1 MAHQSPKKKNREGKR
16 YSTYQRTNRLLFSQM
31 KHLCFVTVF
40 TEIRLHSS
48 PCHSNWTSS
57 WVWPFQFNSWIVKF
71 AHPWCHTSSYYLWA
85 CVCARGCNSLIR
97 DILLSSTCVP
107 PYRPSAKLEQAYT
120 RGRPHPCTNTH
131 TNKHSY
137 KHLREVHLTET

>member
-1 MAHQSPKKKNREGKR
+1 
-16 YSTYQRTNRLLFSQM
+16 M

-40 TEIRLHSS
+40 TELRLHSS

-71 AHPWCHTSSYYLWA
+71 AHPCCHTSSYYLWA

-107 PYRPSAKLEQAYT
+107 PYRPSAKLERAYT
-120 RGRPHPCTNTH
+120 QGRPHPCTNTH
-131 TNKHSY
+131 TQTNTVTNTSERYIWQKLITDFLYLYEWNTCLCPLANLCHIRTY
-137 KHLREVHLTET
+137 